1 MWENTF
7 KQIMDLWVT
16 PEVVR
21 RQASGSI
28 PKPYDLIAA
37 QVLFHTDGRPNE
49 IRLNEEVRAIGK
61 IRFKNGV
68 LKKKGDPVYAHEV
81 DSYESFSLPDSED
94 PNCGH
99 ITLMRLGDQWSLA
112 FDFLYNKKIAGEHLS
127 AAKQFVSAAK
137 KALIDNH
144 MRVLVDTCFSAA
156 ELTAKAL
163 LLTTPL
169 PGENK
174 RMSHGRIHARYNLE
188 AKLGNV
194 NVSHKDAFNRL
205 TALRNSARYLNGK
218 LVLDENEA
226 RDLVQSVEEAIEFA
240 AKRIQPHST

>member
-7 KQIMDLWVT
+7 KQIMELWVT

-21 RQASGSI
+21 RQTSGSI
-28 PKPYDLIAA
+28 PRPYDLKAA
-37 QVLFHTDGRPNE
+37 QVIFHADGRPNE
-49 IRLNEEVRAIGK
+49 IRLNEDVRAIGK
-61 IRFKNGV
+61 IKFKNGIS
-68 LKKKGDPVYAHEV
+68 KKKGDPVYAHEV

-112 FDFLYNKKIAGEHLS
+112 FDFLYNKRIASEHLS
-127 AAKQFVSAAK
+127 AANQFISAAK
-137 KALIDNH
+137 KALTDNH

-156 ELTAKAL
+156 ELAAKAL
-163 LLTTPL
+163 LLTTPR

-194 NVSHKDAFNRL
+194 DVSYKDAFNRL
-205 TALRNSARYLNGK
+205 TALRSSARYLNGT
-218 LVLDENEA
+218 LVLDENEG
-226 RDLVQSVEEAIEFA
+226 RELIQSVEEAIDFA
-240 AKRIQPHST
+240 AKRAQPHST